1 MNLQEDLKQAMRDKD
16 TTKLNVLRQIKSSIQ
31 NAALLKGNVNEDV
44 SELEIIGIIRKEISK
59 REDAIKMFVSS
70 LRDDLILAENSEIE
84 VLKTYLPVDLTE
96 DELRT
101 IVLDSICHLAART
114 KRDMGRVIQRV
125 VLQVEGKADNKKIS
139 KMVSELLT

>member
-16 TTKLNVLRQIKSSIQ
+16 TTKLNVIRQIKSSMQ
-31 NAALLKGNVNEDV
+31 NAALLKGNVNEVV
-44 SELEIIGIIRKEISK
+44 SELEVIGIIRKEISK

-70 LRDDLILAENSEIE
+70 LRDDLILTENSEIE

-101 IVLDSICHLAART
+101 IVLDAICHLAARS
-114 KRDMGRVIQRV
+114 KRDMGKVIQRV
-125 VLQVEGKADNKKIS
+125 VSQVEGKVDNKKIS
-139 KMVSELLT
+139 KMVGELLA

>member
-16 TTKLNVLRQIKSSIQ
+16 TTKLNVLRQIKSSMQ
-31 NAALLKGNVNEDV
+31 NAALLKGNVNEVV
-44 SELEIIGIIRKEISK
+44 SELEVIGIIRKEISK

-70 LRDDLILAENSEIE
+70 LRDDLILTENSEIE

-101 IVLDSICHLAART
+101 IVLDAICHLAARS
-114 KRDMGRVIQRV
+114 KRDMGKVIQRV
-125 VLQVEGKADNKKIS
+125 VSQVEGKADNKKIS
-139 KMVSELLT
+139 KMVGELLA